1 MSMNARDKANAGRV
15 RITYDVET
23 GDASPKRE
31 LPFVVGVL
39 GDFAGDRKMPPLS
52 DRRFVDIDRRNFDT
66 VLGSVAPTLSLN
78 VDNVL
83 TRQNDPAAAAPSST
97 MQVDLVFRKMD
108 DFSPERIAEQVP
120 AIKLLTE
127 TRARLRELLTKANR
141 SEDLAALLKTILT
154 DNAKLEAVSAALKPE
169 AGTQ

>member
-1 MSMNARDKANAGRV
+1 MSNSRDKANSGRV
-15 RITYDVET
+15 HITYDVET

-39 GDFAGDRKMPPLS
+39 GDFAGDRDMGPLS
-52 DRRFVDIDRRNFDT
+52 ERRFIDIDRRGFDT
-66 VLGSVAPTLSLN
+66 VMKAVAPTLTLS

-83 TRQNDPAAAAPSST
+83 SKLEDGKPTTTLPPVT
-97 MQVDLVFRKMD
+97 LVFREMA
-108 DFSPERIAEQVP
+108 DFSPARIADQVEE
-120 AIKLLTE
+120 IKKLKD

-141 SEDLAALLKTILT
+141 SEDLAALLKSVLT
-154 DNAKLEAVSAALKPE
+154 DGATLEEVSAALKPA